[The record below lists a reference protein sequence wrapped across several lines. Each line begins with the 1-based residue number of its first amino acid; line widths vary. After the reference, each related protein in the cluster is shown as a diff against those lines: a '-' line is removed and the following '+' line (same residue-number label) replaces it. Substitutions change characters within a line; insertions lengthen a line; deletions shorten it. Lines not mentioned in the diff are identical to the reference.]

1 MKPPIARNLPFSDEP
16 CFRLLTAEGRG
27 AIAVVRVWGSGAIE
41 VVRKVF
47 RPVGGIPWDERS
59 PGRLR
64 LGHIGEGLGDEVVA
78 VLLKTDVPAVELQCH
93 GGSAAVS
100 LVLQALETAGAKRGL
115 RWAIPGF
122 DFPRGDRLAADALDD
137 LPRAKTVTT
146 AEILLEQAQGA
157 LAAEIAR
164 LAELVE
170 DEQAVARAGLEALIE
185 RASVGLRLL
194 SGWKVVIAGRP
205 NVGKSRLLNALSG
218 FSRAIVDQTP
228 GTTRDIVTFQTA
240 LGGWPVELAD
250 TAGLRGTDDMVEHMG
265 IERSRAELQKA
276 DLVLLVLDRSES
288 LRPFDRQL
296 IATTRRALLIANKSD
311 LPPAWV
317 AGDAGLGAAE
327 VVTVSAERG
336 DGMDSLVSA
345 IALELVPDPPAPGGA
360 VPFRGTQVD
369 ALRKAH
375 GALLAGEWA
384 AATVELKAMIDE

>member
-1 MKPPIARNLPFSDEP
+1 VKPPITRDTPFSDEP

-27 AIAVVRVWGSGAIE
+27 AIAVVRVYGAGAIE

-47 RPVGGIPWDERS
+47 RPIGAIPWDERS
-59 PGRLR
+59 LGRMR
-64 LGHIGEGLGDEVVA
+64 LGRIGAGVGDEVVA

-100 LVLQALETAGAKRGL
+100 LVLEALESAGAKRGL
-115 RWAIPGF
+115 RWAIPGL
-122 DFPRGDRLAADALDD
+122 DFPRGDGLAADALDD

-157 LAAEIAR
+157 LTAEIAR
-164 LAELVE
+164 LAELVK
-170 DEQAVARAGLEALIE
+170 DEPDVARAGLEALIA
-185 RASVGLRLL
+185 RGSVGLRLL

-296 IATTRRALLIANKSD
+296 IATTQRALLIANKSD

-336 DGMDSLVSA
+336 DGMDSLVAA
-345 IALELVPDPPAPGGA
+345 IALELVPDPPVPGAA
-360 VPFRGTQVD
+360 VPFRGAQVD
-369 ALRKAH
+369 ALSKAH
-375 GALLAGEWA
+375 GDLLAGEWA
-384 AATVELKAMIDE
+384 AAALELKAMIDG